1 MEAPFDCPD
10 EVINELGRSLMA
22 KPSLSGEASLREP
35 ASPSSVDSDVSSWT
49 PDILKMLENLLLN
62 SNNYKENQRK
72 HIFLLSYQLNFFKLP
87 LILLSALNSVFSIG
101 LSAFIEQETV
111 SVLNCLISLLIT
123 VIGSVELYLAIQK
136 KLEMRLQSFHH
147 FESLCNKIAATL
159 RLDASNRTG
168 TGPAFL
174 QEILNEYKA
183 GLDAVLLN
191 KTPWADFLIEG
202 SMKVPRAV

>member
-22 KPSLSGEASLREP
+22 KVEGSALLREP

-72 HIFLLSYQLNFFKLP
+72 HIFMLSYQLNFFKLP

>member
-1 MEAPFDCPD
+1 MESPFDCPD
-10 EVINELGRSLMA
+10 EVINELGRSIA
-22 KPSLSGEASLREP
+22 QP

-49 PDILKMLENLLLN
+49 PDIVRMLENLLLN

-101 LSAFIEQETV
+101 LSAFIQQETV

>member
-10 EVINELGRSLMA
+10 EVINELGRSL
-22 KPSLSGEASLREP
+22 REP
-35 ASPSSVDSDVSSWT
+35 ASPSSVDSDESSWT

-183 GLDAVLLN
+183 GLDTVLLN

-202 SMKVPRAV
+202 SMKVPRAI

>member
-1 MEAPFDCPD
+1 MDAPFDAPD
-10 EVINELGRSLMA
+10 EVLNALGRSLA
-22 KPSLSGEASLREP
+22 PDLQP
-35 ASPSSVDSDVSSWT
+35 TSPSSVDSDVSSWT
-49 PDILKMLENLLLN
+49 LDIVKMLENLLLN

-87 LILLSALNSVFSIG
+87 LILLSAINSVFSIG
-101 LSAFIEQETV
+101 LSAFIKQETV

-136 KLEMRLQSFHH
+136 KLEIRLQSFHH

-191 KTPWADFLIEG
+191 KTPWADFLIEE

>member
-1 MEAPFDCPD
+1 MDAPFDCPD
-10 EVINELGRSLMA
+10 EVLNALGRSL
-22 KPSLSGEASLREP
+22 EASDSRSLREP
-35 ASPSSVDSDVSSWT
+35 PSPSTLDSDAGSWT
-49 PDILKMLENLLLN
+49 VDILRMLENLLLN
-62 SNNYKENQRK
+62 SNNYKEQQRK
-72 HIFLLSYQLNFFKLP
+72 HVFMLSYQLNFFKLP
-87 LILLSALNSVFSIG
+87 LIILSALNSVFSIG
-101 LSAFIEQETV
+101 LSAFIEQQTV
-111 SVLNCLISLLIT
+111 SVLNCLISLMIT

-136 KLEMRLQSFHH
+136 KLETRLQSFHH

-159 RLDASNRTG
+159 RLDAVNRTG

>member
-1 MEAPFDCPD
+1 MDAPFDCPE
-10 EVINELGRSLMA
+10 EVLNALGRSL
-22 KPSLSGEASLREP
+22 REP
-35 ASPSSVDSDVSSWT
+35 PSPSTLDSDVSSWT

-62 SNNYKENQRK
+62 ANNFKESQRK

-87 LILLSALNSVFSIG
+87 LIILSALNSVFSIG
-101 LSAFIEQETV
+101 LSEFLQQQTV

-136 KLEMRLQSFHH
+136 KLEIRVQSYHQ
-147 FESLCNKIAATL
+147 FESLCCKIAATL
-159 RLDASNRTG
+159 RLDAVNRSG

-183 GLDAVLLN
+183 ALDAVLLN
-191 KTPWADFLIEG
+191 KTPWDDFLIEG
-202 SMKVPRAV
+202 AMKVPRAV

>member
-1 MEAPFDCPD
+1 
-10 EVINELGRSLMA
+10 
-22 KPSLSGEASLREP
+22 
-35 ASPSSVDSDVSSWT
+35 
-49 PDILKMLENLLLN
+49 
-62 SNNYKENQRK
+62 
-72 HIFLLSYQLNFFKLP
+72 
-87 LILLSALNSVFSIG
+87 
-101 LSAFIEQETV
+101 
-111 SVLNCLISLLIT
+111 LNCLISLLIT

-147 FESLCNKIAATL
+147 FESLCNKIATTL

>member
-1 MEAPFDCPD
+1 MESPFECPD
-10 EVINELGRSLMA
+10 EVINELGRSIA
-22 KPSLSGEASLREP
+22 QPS
-35 ASPSSVDSDVSSWT
+35 SPSSVDSDVSSWT
-49 PDILKMLENLLLN
+49 PDIVRMLENLLLN

-72 HIFLLSYQLNFFKLP
+72 HIFMLSYQLNFFKLP
-87 LILLSALNSVFSIG
+87 LIICSALNSVFSIG
-101 LSAFIEQETV
+101 LSAFIEQQTV
-111 SVLNCLISLLIT
+111 SILNCLISLLVT

-136 KLEMRLQSFHH
+136 KLETRLQSFHH

-191 KTPWADFLIEG
+191 KTPWADFLIEN
-202 SMKVPRAV
+202 SQKVPRAV